1 MNLRNFL
8 SKLEDEDKLV
18 RISKEVD
25 IKYEIANIIYSLDEK
40 PVIFDNVKGY
50 DMPVFAGITSN
61 RDIIAQGLGTTKE
74 ELLFK
79 LVDALRKPKTP
90 EIVSNAP
97 CQEVVIKDPD
107 LSKIPILF
115 HLKGDGGRY
124 GSATVA
130 TMKDPDTGRNV
141 SYHRIMEIGKNK
153 FTARLIK
160 KRQTRTT
167 YDKID
172 GDLEMAICIGNS
184 VSTMVATSLGPP
196 SGVDEFSIANALDET
211 KLVKCKTKD
220 LEVPAESE
228 IVLEGRITRDLDK
241 EGPFVDLTE
250 TRDFE
255 RQEPVFV
262 IDCITHRKDAMYQ
275 ALIPGRL
282 EHKTLMGMPKEPTIY
297 EEVSKVVDC
306 KNVYVTMGGGS
317 WLHAVVQIDKK
328 HPDDG
333 KKAIDAAFEGHKS
346 MKHVWI
352 VDKDVDIY
360 NPLAVDWAFATR
372 FQGHKDMI
380 IKKDQP
386 GSSLDPSGKHEKGKK
401 TLTTKIGFD
410 STIPSDVDKSNY
422 EIVKYKK
429 VDLDDYIRRG

>member
-1 MNLRNFL
+1 MILRNFL
-8 SKLEDEDKLV
+8 DKLEKKGKLT
-18 RISKEVD
+18 RIKKQVD
-25 IKYEIANIIYSLDEK
+25 INKEIANIIYSLDEK
-40 PVIFDNVKGY
+40 PVIFENVKGY
-50 DMPVFAGITSN
+50 NYSVFSGITSD
-61 RDIIAQGLGTTKE
+61 RDIIAEGLGTTKE
-74 ELLFK
+74 KLLSK
-79 LVDALRKPKTP
+79 LVEALRKPKEP
-90 EIVSNAP
+90 RMVNNAP
-97 CQEVVIKDPD
+97 CQEVIDKDVD
-107 LSKIPILF
+107 LKKYPILF
-115 HLKGDGGRY
+115 HLDGDGGRY

-141 SYHRIMEIGKNK
+141 SYHRIMEVGKNK

-184 VSTMVATSLGPP
+184 VAVMVAASLGPP
-196 SGVDEFSIANALDET
+196 SGVDEFAIANALDKT
-211 KLVKCKTKD
+211 DLVKCVTKD

-228 IVLEGRITRDLDK
+228 FVIEGRLTRDLDR

-262 IDCITHRKDAMYQ
+262 VDCITHRKDAMYQ

-297 EEVSKVVDC
+297 NEVSKVVDC

-317 WLHAVVQIDKK
+317 WLHGVVQIKKK

-333 KKAIDAAFEGHKS
+333 KKAIKAAFEGHKS
-346 MKHVWI
+346 MKHVTI
-352 VDKDVDIY
+352 VDDDVDIY
-360 NPLAVDWAFATR
+360 NPLAVEWAMATR
-372 FQGHKDMI
+372 FQGDKDMLVMA
-380 IKKDQP
+380 DQP

-410 STIPSDVDKSNY
+410 ATIPSDVDKKKY

-429 VDLDDYIRRG
+429 VDIDGYLR